1 MSCTYFADSM
11 HVTNV
16 AKMTHLKEKYQGQL
30 CGLPNFL
37 VSGYRVLFWR

>member
-1 MSCTYFADSM
+1 M

-37 VSGYRVLFWR
+37 FSGYQVLSGCTINSASNIN